1 MKNIILTSL
10 FSMLMFSTM
19 AQIIETPANSILTV
33 KSGITIPDT
42 SAYRING
49 GAILRLKSS
58 SNLLLGLNVG
68 NTVTTGQNNVF
79 LGSNSNG
86 TLPSITNSVAIGTN
100 AKVAINDAIILGDTI
115 NANIKVGIGTASP
128 KYRLDVK
135 GVVNMRVGF
144 NSPSLKINDRDFL
157 ALDSEGK
164 FLVSNFKIKYD
175 DQKEWSDKV
184 FESDYKLAPIE
195 EVMKFA
201 KENKRLPNIPS
212 AKEVV
217 ENGVEINLIVAKL
230 LEKVEE
236 LTIYNAKQAEEIKLL
251 KGKMEALEN
260 KTIVK

>member
-1 MKNIILTSL
+1 MKNLILTSF
-10 FSMLMFSTM
+10 FSVVIFSSI

-49 GAILRLKSS
+49 AAILKLKSS
-58 SNLLLGLNVG
+58 TNLLLGLNVG
-68 NTVTTGQNNVF
+68 NTLTTGQNNVF

-86 TLPSITNSVAIGTN
+86 TLPTITNSVAIGTN
-100 AKVAINDAIILGDTI
+100 AKVAINDAIILGDAE
-115 NANIKVGIGTASP
+115 NNNIRIGIGTDSP
-128 KYRLDVK
+128 QYKLDVK
-135 GVVNMRVGF
+135 GVINMRVGF

-157 ALDSEGK
+157 ALGSDGK
-164 FLVSNFKIKYD
+164 FIVSNFKIKYD

-217 ENGVEINLIVAKL
+217 ENGVEINQIVAKL

-236 LTIYNAKQAEEIKLL
+236 LTIYNAKQAEEIRSL
-251 KGKMEALEN
+251 KERIIVIEN
-260 KTIVK
+260 SKK